1 MVGAKEGARG
11 LIRDARRDWRAGPAA
26 ISMHGRILSVVEVA
40 SVSLPSSFRRAVAF
54 AVLACASFAVPAQ
67 SLINPR
73 TPPPD
78 RDPRSKGDVLPD
90 YRQYEYGKE
99 IYAVKLG
106 CSTCP
111 LGTTPLDETVAKRF
125 FSDETLWDTL
135 NDKEYDA
142 VSVYLKQRFNLM
154 M

>member
-1 MVGAKEGARG
+1 
-11 LIRDARRDWRAGPAA
+11 
-26 ISMHGRILSVVEVA
+26 VEVA
-40 SVSLPSSFRRAVAF
+40 SVLLPSSFLRTLAF
-54 AVLACASFAVPAQ
+54 TALACASLAVSAQ

-73 TPPPD
+73 TPSPD
-78 RDPRSKGDVLPD
+78 RDPRARGNALPD

-106 CSTCP
+106 CATCP
-111 LGTTPLDETVAKRF
+111 LGAKPLDEDTARQF
-125 FSDETLWDTL
+125 FVDETLWDVL
-135 NDKEYDA
+135 DDKEYDA

>member
-1 MVGAKEGARG
+1 
-11 LIRDARRDWRAGPAA
+11 
-26 ISMHGRILSVVEVA
+26 MHGPSDPAVEVA
-40 SVSLPSSFRRAVAF
+40 SVSPPSSFIRTVAV
-54 AVLACASFAVPAQ
+54 AVLACTSFAAAAQ

-78 RDPRSKGDVLPD
+78 RDPRTRGHELPD

-111 LGTTPLDETVAKRF
+111 LGASPLDEATAKRF
-125 FSDETLWDTL
+125 FTDETLWDGL
-135 NDKEYDA
+135 DDKEYEA
-142 VSVYLKQRFNLM
+142 VSVFLKQRFNLLM
-154 M
+154 

>member
-1 MVGAKEGARG
+1 M
-11 LIRDARRDWRAGPAA
+11 
-26 ISMHGRILSVVEVA
+26 
-40 SVSLPSSFRRAVAF
+40 SLPSSFRLAVVS
-54 AVLACASFAVPAQ
+54 AVLACASFAAAAQ
-67 SLINPR
+67 SLVNPR
-73 TPPPD
+73 TPSPD
-78 RDPRSKGDVLPD
+78 RDPRSRGEALPD

-111 LGTTPLDETVAKRF
+111 LGTSPLDETVAKRF
-125 FSDETLWDTL
+125 FADEALWDLL
-135 NDKEYDA
+135 NEKEYDA

>member
-1 MVGAKEGARG
+1 MR
-11 LIRDARRDWRAGPAA
+11 
-26 ISMHGRILSVVEVA
+26 
-40 SVSLPSSFRRAVAF
+40 LPSSFRRPVALT
-54 AVLACASFAVPAQ
+54 VLACASFAVAAQ

-73 TPPPD
+73 TPPPE
-78 RDPRSKGDVLPD
+78 RDPRSRGNELPD

-99 IYAVKLG
+99 IFAVKLG

-111 LGTTPLDETVAKRF
+111 LGAQPLDEDTARRF
-125 FSDETLWDTL
+125 FVDETLWDLL

>member
-1 MVGAKEGARG
+1 
-11 LIRDARRDWRAGPAA
+11 
-26 ISMHGRILSVVEVA
+26 VEVA
-40 SVSLPSSFRRAVAF
+40 SVSLPSSFLRAA
-54 AVLACASFAVPAQ
+54 ALGVLVCSSFAALAQ

-78 RDPRSKGDVLPD
+78 RDPRSRGNELPD

-111 LGTTPLDETVAKRF
+111 LGDIPLDEGTARRF
-125 FSDETLWDTL
+125 FVDETLWDVL
-135 NDKEYDA
+135 DDKEYEA

>member
-1 MVGAKEGARG
+1 M
-11 LIRDARRDWRAGPAA
+11 
-26 ISMHGRILSVVEVA
+26 
-40 SVSLPSSFRRAVAF
+40 SLPSSFRRVVAF

-73 TPPPD
+73 TPSPD
-78 RDPRSKGDVLPD
+78 KDPRSQGHDLPD

-111 LGTTPLDETVAKRF
+111 LGATPLDEVTAKRF
-125 FSDETLWDTL
+125 FTDETLWDGL
-135 NDKEYDA
+135 NEKEYDA

>member
-1 MVGAKEGARG
+1 
-11 LIRDARRDWRAGPAA
+11 
-26 ISMHGRILSVVEVA
+26 MHGQSNPAVEVA
-40 SVSLPSSFRRAVAF
+40 SVSLPSSFIRTVAI
-54 AVLACASFAVPAQ
+54 AVLSCASFAAAAQ

-78 RDPRSKGDVLPD
+78 KDPRERGNVLPD

-111 LGTTPLDETVAKRF
+111 LGATPLDETVAKRF
-125 FSDETLWDTL
+125 FSDESLWDGL
-135 NDKEYDA
+135 NAKEYDA
-142 VSVYLKQRFNLM
+142 VSIYLKQRFNLM